1 MHKHRFTNLFKQK
14 LEHHTHDSS
23 THTVTPLLLP
33 DQTRPF
39 LSLHFRSQVPSLLS
53 PGSEAVL
60 QDRPSLPQKSKP
72 YTLPKLLKCYKI
84 LILFYFFSNKKKW
97 SCGTR
102 FFVPSMKEV
111 ISSISNNFHY
121 NYLPAQEVT
130 PSWKRNKLFSLSGTG
145 INNAVQLYQ
154 PPYLASQLL
163 FFSEKNF
170 RTARWMA
177 MHIHQPQ
184 ASNKRVAK

>member
-1 MHKHRFTNLFKQK
+1 MIRL
-14 LEHHTHDSS
+14 HTR
-23 THTVTPLLLP
+23 LLLSYY
-33 DQTRPF
+33 QTRPDHSYLF
-39 LSLHFRSQVPSLLS
+39 ILGARYLLCLALVQRQS
-53 PGSEAVL
+53 
-60 QDRPSLPQKSKP
+60 
-72 YTLPKLLKCYKI
+72 YKI
-84 LILFYFFSNKKKW
+84 VQAFCKNRNLTHYLNFWNAIRFLFYFFFFSNKKKW

-154 PPYLASQLL
+154 PPYLASQLI